1 MGYYTYFTINKI
13 KGSDKDFDNLLKD
26 IDEETG
32 LRFSED
38 TTQEAKWGDYEEDC
52 LKLSKKYPDLIFQID
67 GDGENSDDLWAERF
81 HNGDCESTH
90 MEYPGDFTAIAT
102 YDERKTILDKILP
115 ETRKKYVEFIS
126 SLLKE
131 KENQSETVDIFG
143 EQEKIT
149 VSLIHPEG
157 TDPCIQQLTATV
169 TMYDDNGRP
178 SAPARINPEH
188 TSIERLNAIASALL
202 ETTKHTE
209 NE

>member
-26 IDEETG
+26 IDDETG
-32 LRFSED
+32 LGFSED

-90 MEYPGDFTAIAT
+90 IEYPGDFTAIAT
-102 YDERKTILDKILP
+102 YDERKAILDKILP

-143 EQEKIT
+143 GQERLSI
-149 VSLIHPEG
+149 SLVNPEG
-157 TDPCIQQLTATV
+157 TDPGILQLTATV
-169 TMYDDNGRP
+169 TTYDENARP

-188 TSIERLNAIASALL
+188 TSIERLDAITSALL